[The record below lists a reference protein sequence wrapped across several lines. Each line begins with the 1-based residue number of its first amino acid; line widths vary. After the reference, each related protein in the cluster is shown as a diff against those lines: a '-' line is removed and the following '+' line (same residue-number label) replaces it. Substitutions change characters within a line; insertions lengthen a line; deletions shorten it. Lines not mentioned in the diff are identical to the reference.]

1 MTCHLPVTNLKQA
14 MPKTRKRAK
23 VMGDKSVIDWQA
35 PALTRRRI
43 WRSGLNGL
51 LRAQVLFGGLSV
63 LFAIALMMVY
73 LGYIVWPLFQGARL
87 TLADW
92 QSPAWL
98 KDQAPAWLLAVEEQN
113 QLGFRLGE
121 KGEVV
126 FFALD
131 NGREL
136 LREHL
141 PLPEGVHIKALVRAL
156 PEQDLYAAALS
167 DGSALVFAPRYQT
180 RFQAQGKSVQPSLG
194 FPYGNTAFVLDK
206 QGRALNALAL
216 SEQRGRLLL
225 IAASGQQLNGLWLR
239 RESSLLAGDHWTA
252 EPLDLP
258 AAASAVTYLDIDPR
272 GRFAYVQSG
281 KDRLELLDLRKPR
294 LISQYHLLAGSDLK
308 VTASGKLNGGVS
320 LLIGDS
326 GGAVTQWFAVADKDG
341 HVQLKSIRRF
351 QLADSAI
358 VQIEPEA
365 RRKGFAALDAAGNL
379 GLFHSTAERRL
390 LDQHLPT
397 DHGKIALS
405 PQADRLLVEAGGAF
419 AVHPLHNPHPELSW
433 QALWS
438 KVWYENYAEPEYIWQ
453 SSASTVDFEAKLSL
467 APLTFGTLKAALVA
481 MLFAAPLA
489 IAAAV
494 YSAYFMAPAL
504 RRKVKPVIELMEAL
518 PTVILGFFAA
528 LILAPYVEDHLPGLF
543 SLFLI
548 LPLGTLALAFCC
560 RHLPLSRLD
569 GYESLLLIPL
579 LLLLG
584 WATLQLSPLL
594 EAALFNGDMR
604 LWLSA
609 RGIGYEQRNAL
620 VVGLAMGFA
629 VIPNIYSLAED
640 ALAGVPKSLT
650 QGSLALGATL
660 WQTLLHVLLP
670 AAGAGIFSALMIGF
684 GRAVGETMIVLMASG
699 NTPLINGNLFEGMR
713 TLAANVAVEMPEAAV
728 DSTHYRLLFLSALLL
743 LLLCF
748 VMNSLA
754 EWVRQRLRRR
764 YAAL

>member
-1 MTCHLPVTNLKQA
+1 
-14 MPKTRKRAK
+14 
-23 VMGDKSVIDWQA
+23 MGDKSTIDWQA

-43 WRSGLNGL
+43 WRAGWNGL

-63 LFAIALMMVY
+63 LFAIALMIFY

-87 TLADW
+87 TLVEW

-98 KDQAPAWLLAVEEQN
+98 KTQAPAWLLAIEEQN
-113 QLGFRLGE
+113 QLGLRLGE
-121 KGEVV
+121 NGEVV

-136 LREHL
+136 LRERL
-141 PLPEGVHIKALVRAL
+141 PLAEGVHITTLARAL
-156 PEQDLYAAALS
+156 PEQDLYALGLS
-167 DGSALVFAPRYQT
+167 DGTALVFAPRYQT
-180 RFQAQGKSVQPSLG
+180 RFQAQGKSIQPSLV
-194 FPYGNTAFVLDK
+194 FPYGDEPFVLDK
-206 QGRALNALAL
+206 QGRALGRLAF

-225 IAASGQQLNGLWLR
+225 VAATGQQLHGLVLR
-239 RESSLLAGDHWTA
+239 RESSLLAGDHWMA
-252 EPLDLP
+252 EPFGLP
-258 AAASAVTYLDIDPR
+258 AAAEDVTYLDIDPR
-272 GRFAYVQSG
+272 GRFIYVQSG
-281 KDRLELLDLRKPR
+281 KDRLELFDLRKQR
-294 LISQYHLLAGSDLK
+294 VTSQYHLLAGSHLK
-308 VTASGKLNGGVS
+308 VTASAKLNGGVS

-326 GGAVTQWFAVADKDG
+326 GGAVTQWFVVTEDG
-341 HVQLKSIRRF
+341 NSRLEPVRRF
-351 QLADSAI
+351 QQADSAI
-358 VQIEPEA
+358 MQIEPEA
-365 RRKGFAALDAAGNL
+365 RRKGFAVLDAAGNL

-390 LDQHLPT
+390 LYQKLEN
-397 DHGKIALS
+397 GSANIALS
-405 PQADRLLVEAGGAF
+405 PYANRLLLEADGSF
-419 AVHPLHNPHPELSW
+419 AVHDLHNPHPELSW
-433 QALWS
+433 QALWC
-438 KVWYENYAEPEYIWQ
+438 KVWYENYREPEYIWQ

-494 YSAYFMAPAL
+494 YSACFMAPAL

-560 RHLPLSRLD
+560 RLLPLQHFD

-584 WATLQLSPLL
+584 WATLQLSPLV

-620 VVGLAMGFA
+620 VVGLSMGFA

-660 WQTLLHVLLP
+660 WQTLRHVLLP
-670 AAGAGIFSALMIGF
+670 AASAGIFSALMIGF

-699 NTPLINGNLFEGMR
+699 NTPLMNINLFEGMR

-748 VMNSLA
+748 VMNTLA
-754 EWVRQRLRRR
+754 EWVRGRLRRR

>member
-1 MTCHLPVTNLKQA
+1 
-14 MPKTRKRAK
+14 
-23 VMGDKSVIDWQA
+23 MGDKSVIDWQA
-35 PALTRRRI
+35 SAFKRRRI
-43 WRSGLNGL
+43 WRAGWNAL
-51 LRAQVLFGGLSV
+51 LRAQVLFGGLLV
-63 LFAIALMMVY
+63 LFAIGLMVFY

-87 TLADW
+87 TLAER

-98 KDQAPAWLLAVEEQN
+98 ARQSPALLLAVEEQN
-113 QLGFRLGE
+113 QLGMRLDE
-121 KGEVV
+121 KGELV

-136 LREHL
+136 LRERL
-141 PLPEGVHIKALVRAL
+141 PLADGVSIRRLARAL

-167 DGSALVFAPRYQT
+167 DGTALVFAPRYQT
-180 RFQAQGKSVQPSLG
+180 RFQAAGKSIQPSLV
-194 FPYGNTAFVLDK
+194 FPYGNAPFVLDK
-206 QGRALNALAL
+206 QGHALSRLALA
-216 SEQRGRLLL
+216 EHRGRLLL
-225 IAASGQQLNGLWLR
+225 VAATGQELHGLILR
-239 RESSLLAGDHWTA
+239 REPSLLAGEHWIA
-252 EPLDLP
+252 EPFDLP
-258 AAASAVTYLDIDPR
+258 AAAQAVTYLDIDPR
-272 GRFAYVQSG
+272 GRFVYVQSG
-281 KDRLELLDLRKPR
+281 QDRLQLFDLPKRQV
-294 LISQYHLLAGSDLK
+294 IGQYHLLAGSDLT
-308 VTASGKLNGGVS
+308 VTASAKLNGGVS

-326 GGAVTQWFAVADKDG
+326 GGAVTQWFVVTGDSG
-341 HVQLKSIRRF
+341 EPRLKRVRRF
-351 QLADSAI
+351 QLEGSAI
-358 VQIEPEA
+358 IQIEPEA
-365 RRKGFAALDAAGNL
+365 RRKGFVALDAAGNL
-379 GLFHSTAERRL
+379 GLFHTTAERRL
-390 LDQHLPT
+390 LSEQLKADQS
-397 DHGKIALS
+397 KIALS

-419 AVHPLHNPHPELSW
+419 AVHRLHNPHPELSW

-438 KVWYENYAEPEYIWQ
+438 KVWYENYPEPQHIWQ

-489 IAAAV
+489 IAAAI
-494 YSAYFMAPAL
+494 YSACFMAPAL

-528 LILAPYVEDHLPGLF
+528 LILAPYVEAHLPGLF

-548 LPLGTLALAFCC
+548 LPLGTLAFAFCC
-560 RHLPLSRLD
+560 RLLPLQHFA

-584 WATLQLSPLL
+584 WATLQFSPLL

-604 LWLSA
+604 LWLAA

-670 AAGAGIFSALMIGF
+670 AASAGIFSALMIGF

-713 TLAANVAVEMPEAAV
+713 TLSANVAVEMPEAAV

-754 EWVRQRLRRR
+754 EWVRGRLRRR